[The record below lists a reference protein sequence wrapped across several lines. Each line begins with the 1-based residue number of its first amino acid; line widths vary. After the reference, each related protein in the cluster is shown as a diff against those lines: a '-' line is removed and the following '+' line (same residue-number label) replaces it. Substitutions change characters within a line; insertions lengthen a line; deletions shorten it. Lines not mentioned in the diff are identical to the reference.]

1 MSTSPTDTVRGAIA
15 QRVCG
20 DPATH
25 LDTMANQWF
34 GVPMRQTYY
43 QEGVQGGV
51 SKTVNSK
58 IQALKTV
65 NSKKFCLKTI
75 NSKNYDFSP
84 FSHFCVICVI
94 STAHDQSVLWSY

>member
-1 MSTSPTDTVRGAIA
+1 MFVVLYKGA
-15 QRVCG
+15 
-20 DPATH
+20 
-25 LDTMANQWF
+25 
-34 GVPMRQTYY
+34 GVVGPSLH
-43 QEGVQGGV
+43 EGVQGGV

-75 NSKNYDFSP
+75 NSKSYDFSP

-94 STAHDQSVLWSY
+94 STAHDQSVL

>member
-1 MSTSPTDTVRGAIA
+1 MIGMYWGLFDDDKALYFKFRLYRSST
-15 QRVCG
+15 
-20 DPATH
+20 
-25 LDTMANQWF
+25 
-34 GVPMRQTYY
+34 
-43 QEGVQGGV
+43 EGGQGGV

-75 NSKNYDFSP
+75 NSKNYDISS
-84 FSHFCVICVI
+84 FSHFCVISVI